1 MQEFIIWITLPTVTI
16 ILIYIKSQDP
26 YHGPSQAMGLSFS
39 VPEGIRVPS
48 SLVNIYK
55 ELQQDMNCSI
65 PSHGN
70 LERWAVQVTSTS
82 VADIHV
88 SYVFCFCFILV
99 TSSTW

>member
-1 MQEFIIWITLPTVTI
+1 MQEFIIWITLPTVII
-16 ILIYIKSQDP
+16 ILIHIKSQDP
-26 YHGPSQAMGLSFS
+26 YHGPGQAMGLSFS

-88 SYVFCFCFILV
+88 LLCFFAFV
-99 TSSTW
+99 SSL